1 MTFSALRGSTLL
13 PVLLI
18 VIAMLSIQSGAA
30 LAKNLFPLIGAP
42 GVTALRLGLGTL
54 ILCVIFKPWR
64 MRIQGN
70 RLPLILY
77 GLTLGGMN
85 FLFYL
90 SIRTIPLGVAVALE
104 FTGPLA
110 VAIFSSRRALDF
122 LWILLALTGMWFL
135 LPLGNDIANVD
146 MQGALC
152 AIGAGACWA
161 LYIVFGKSAGA
172 NHGPATVAIG
182 SFVAAMVF
190 CPLGAYFADT
200 SLLSPAILPLGIAIA
215 ILSTALPYSLEMM
228 ALTRLPAK
236 TFSTLMSMEPA
247 IAALS
252 GILFLGEHLLLRQ
265 WLALFC
271 IIAASLGATLTV
283 KRARITDSAQG

>member
-1 MTFSALRGSTLL
+1 MTFSALRSSTLL

-42 GVTALRLGLGTL
+42 GVTALRLGLGAL
-54 ILCVIFKPWR
+54 ILCLVFKPWR
-64 MRIQGN
+64 LRIQGN

-90 SIRTIPLGVAVALE
+90 SIRTVPLGVAVALE

-135 LPLGNDIANVD
+135 LPLDNDIANVD

-182 SFVAAMVF
+182 SLVAAIVF

-252 GILFLGEHLLLRQ
+252 GILFLGEHLLLTQ

-271 IIAASLGATLTV
+271 IIAASLGATLTA
-283 KRARITDSAQG
+283 KRARITDSTPG

>member
-1 MTFSALRGSTLL
+1 MTLSALRGSTFL

-30 LAKNLFPLIGAP
+30 LAKNLFPIMGAP
-42 GVTALRLGLGTL
+42 GVTALRLGLGAL
-54 ILCVIFKPWR
+54 ILCAIFKPWR

-90 SIRTIPLGVAVALE
+90 SIRTVPLGVAVALE

-110 VAIFSSRRALDF
+110 VAIFSSRRAIDF

-135 LPLGNDIANVD
+135 LPMNDDITNVD

-161 LYIVFGKSAGA
+161 FYIVFGKKAGA
-172 NHGPATVAIG
+172 NHGPATVAMG
-182 SFVAAMVF
+182 SLIAAIVF
-190 CPLGAYFADT
+190 CPIGAHLADAT
-200 SLLSPAILPLGIAIA
+200 LLSFSILPLGIAIA

-252 GILFLGEHLLLRQ
+252 GILFLGEHLLLTQ

-283 KRARITDSAQG
+283 KRARINNSAQD

>member
-1 MTFSALRGSTLL
+1 MTLSALRGSTFL

-30 LAKNLFPLIGAP
+30 LAKNLFPILGAP
-42 GVTALRLGLGTL
+42 GVTALRLGLGAL
-54 ILCVIFKPWR
+54 ILCAIFKPWR

-90 SIRTIPLGVAVALE
+90 SIRTVPLGVAVALE

-110 VAIFSSRRALDF
+110 VAIFSSRRAIDF

-135 LPLGNDIANVD
+135 LPMNDDITNVD

-161 LYIVFGKSAGA
+161 FYIVFGKKAGA
-172 NHGPATVAIG
+172 NHGPATVAMG
-182 SFVAAMVF
+182 SLIAAIVF
-190 CPLGAYFADT
+190 CPIGAHLADAT
-200 SLLSPAILPLGIAIA
+200 LLSFSILPLGIAIA

-252 GILFLGEHLLLRQ
+252 GILFLGEHLLLTQ

-283 KRARITDSAQG
+283 KRARINNRAQD

>member
-1 MTFSALRGSTLL
+1 MTLSALRGPTLL

-18 VIAMLSIQSGAA
+18 VIAMLSIQCGAA
-30 LAKNLFPLIGAP
+30 LAKNLFPVIGAP
-42 GVTALRLGLGTL
+42 GVTALRLGLGAL
-54 ILCVIFKPWR
+54 ILCAIFKPWR
-64 MRIQGN
+64 MRLQGN
-70 RLPLILY
+70 RLPLLLY

-90 SIRTIPLGVAVALE
+90 SIRTVPLGVAVALE

-110 VAIFSSRRALDF
+110 VAIFSSRKVLDF

-135 LPLGNDIANVD
+135 LPLDNDIANVD

-161 LYIVFGKSAGA
+161 LYIVFGKKAGA
-172 NHGPATVAIG
+172 NHGPGTAAIG
-182 SFVAAMVF
+182 SFIAAIIF
-190 CPLGAYFADT
+190 CPLGIYYAQA
-200 SLLSPAILPLGIAIA
+200 SLLSSAILPLGVAIA
-215 ILSTALPYSLEMM
+215 ILSTALPYSLEMV
-228 ALTRLPAK
+228 ALTRLPAR
-236 TFSTLMSMEPA
+236 TFSTLMSIEPA

-252 GILFLGEHLLLRQ
+252 GILFLNEHLLLMQ

-283 KRARITDSAQG
+283 KSTRINEAPQG